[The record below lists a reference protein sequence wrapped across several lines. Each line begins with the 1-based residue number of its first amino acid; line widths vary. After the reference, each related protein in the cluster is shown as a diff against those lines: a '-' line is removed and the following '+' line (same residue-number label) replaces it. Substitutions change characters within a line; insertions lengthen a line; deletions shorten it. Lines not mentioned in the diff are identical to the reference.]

1 VTIRKEELTM
11 RVTTLMLLLLTLSGA
26 MRAQEK
32 VAAMSVNK
40 LTPVLLVEEIEPC
53 VKFWE
58 RVGFA
63 KTVEVPDGNK
73 LAFVIL
79 QKGSV
84 EVMYQTFASVAKDVP
99 SSPLLSKRGP
109 TFLYVEVASL
119 DDTMAAMKGV
129 EVVMPVRTTFYGS
142 KEIGYKDPGGHM
154 ITFAQMGVAPQK

>member
-1 VTIRKEELTM
+1 M

>member
-1 VTIRKEELTM
+1 M
-11 RVTTLMLLLLTLSGA
+11 RVTTWMLVCLALCGA
-26 MRAQEK
+26 GNAQEK

-40 LTPVLLVEEIEPC
+40 LTPVLLVQDVEPC

-79 QKGSV
+79 QKGDI
-84 EVMYQTFASVAKDVP
+84 EVMYQSYASVEKDFP
-99 SSPLLSKRGP
+99 SNPALAQRGP

-129 EVVMPVRTTFYGS
+129 EVVTPVRTTFYGA

-154 ITFAQMGVAPQK
+154 ITFAQMGVTPQK

>member
-1 VTIRKEELTM
+1 M
-11 RVTTLMLLLLTLSGA
+11 RVTTLMLLLALCGTGN
-26 MRAQEK
+26 AQEK

-40 LTPVLLVEEIEPC
+40 LTPVLLVEQVEPC

-63 KTVEVPDGNK
+63 KTVEVPEGDK

-79 QKGSV
+79 QKGDV
-84 EVMYQTFASVAKDVP
+84 EVMYQSYASVEKDIP
-99 SSPLLSKRGP
+99 SNPALAKRGP
-109 TFLYVEVASL
+109 SFLYVEVASL
-119 DDTMAAMKGV
+119 DDTIAAMKGV
-129 EVVMPVRTTFYGS
+129 EVIMHVRTTFYGS

>member
-1 VTIRKEELTM
+1 M
-11 RVTTLMLLLLTLSGA
+11 RVTTLMLVLLALGSAGN
-26 MRAQEK
+26 AQQK

-40 LTPVLLVEEIEPC
+40 LTPVLLVEEVEPC

-58 RVGFA
+58 RVGFG

-79 QKGSV
+79 QKGDV
-84 EVMYQTFASVAKDVP
+84 EVMYQSYASVEKDVP
-99 SSPLLSKRGP
+99 SNPLLAKRGP
-109 TFLYVEVASL
+109 SFLYVEVASL
-119 DDTMAAMKGV
+119 DDTISAMKGV

-154 ITFAQMGVAPQK
+154 ITFAQMGAAPQK

>member
-1 VTIRKEELTM
+1 M
-11 RVTTLMLLLLTLSGA
+11 RVTTLMLVLLMLCGA
-26 MRAQEK
+26 GNAQEK
-32 VAAMSVNK
+32 VAAMSVTK

-63 KTVEVPDGNK
+63 KTIEVPDGNK

-79 QKGSV
+79 QKGNV
-84 EVMYQTFASVAKDVP
+84 EVMYQSYASVEKDVP
-99 SSPLLSKRGP
+99 SNPLLAKRGP
-109 TFLYVEVASL
+109 SFLYVEVASL
-119 DDTMAAMKGV
+119 DDTMAGMKGV

>member
-1 VTIRKEELTM
+1 M
-11 RVTTLMLLLLTLSGA
+11 RVTTLMLLLTLCGA
-26 MRAQEK
+26 GNAQEK

-40 LTPVLLVEEIEPC
+40 LTPVLLVDEVAPC

-79 QKGSV
+79 QKGNV
-84 EVMYQTFASVAKDVP
+84 EVMYQSYASVEKDIP
-99 SSPLLSKRGP
+99 SNPALAKRGP
-109 TFLYVEVASL
+109 SFLYVEVASL
-119 DDTMAAMKGV
+119 DDAMAAMKGV

>member
-1 VTIRKEELTM
+1 M
-11 RVTTLMLLLLTLSGA
+11 RVTILMLVLLALGSAGN
-26 MRAQEK
+26 AQQK
-32 VAAMSVNK
+32 LAAMSVNK
-40 LTPVLLVEEIEPC
+40 LTPVLLVEEVEPC

-79 QKGSV
+79 QKGDV
-84 EVMYQTFASVAKDVP
+84 EVMYQSYASVEKDVP
-99 SSPLLSKRGP
+99 SNPLLAKRGP
-109 TFLYVEVASL
+109 SFLYVEVASL
-119 DDTMAAMKGV
+119 DDTMSAMKGV

>member
-1 VTIRKEELTM
+1 VTIRKEELTL

>member
-1 VTIRKEELTM
+1 M
-11 RVTTLMLLLLTLSGA
+11 RVTTLMLVFLALCGA
-26 MRAQEK
+26 GNAQEK

-40 LTPVLLVEEIEPC
+40 LTPVLLVEEVEPC

-79 QKGSV
+79 QKGDV
-84 EVMYQTFASVAKDVP
+84 EVMYQSFASVEKDVP
-99 SSPLLSKRGP
+99 LNPLLAKRGP
-109 TFLYVEVASL
+109 SFLYVEVASL
-119 DDTMAAMKGV
+119 DDTIAAMKGV

-154 ITFAQMGVAPQK
+154 ITFAQMGAAPQK

>member
-1 VTIRKEELTM
+1 M
-11 RVTTLMLLLLTLSGA
+11 RVTTLVLVLLASVLLASTG
-26 MRAQEK
+26 AQEK
-32 VAAMSVNK
+32 ERSMSVKK
-40 LTPVLLVEEIEPC
+40 LTPVLLVEEVEPC

-79 QKGSV
+79 QKGDV
-84 EVMYQTFASVAKDVP
+84 EVMYQSYASVEKDVP
-99 SSPLLSKRGP
+99 SNPLLARRGP

-119 DDTMAAMKGV
+119 DDTMVAMKGV

>member
-1 VTIRKEELTM
+1 M
-11 RVTTLMLLLLTLSGA
+11 RVTTLMLLVLVLCGA
-26 MRAQEK
+26 GKAQEK
-32 VAAMSVNK
+32 VAAMSVKK
-40 LTPVLLVEEIEPC
+40 LTPVLLVEEVESC

-79 QKGSV
+79 QKGDV
-84 EVMYQTFASVAKDVP
+84 EVMYQSYASVEKDIP
-99 SSPLLSKRGP
+99 SNPLLAKRGP
-109 TFLYVEVASL
+109 SFLYVEVASL
-119 DDTMAAMKGV
+119 DDTMSAMKGV

-154 ITFAQMGVAPQK
+154 ITFAQMGAAPQK

>member
-1 VTIRKEELTM
+1 
-11 RVTTLMLLLLTLSGA
+11 MLLLLALAGA
-26 MRAQEK
+26 TRAQEK

-58 RVGFA
+58 RIGFA
-63 KTVEVPDGNK
+63 RTIEVPEGNK

-84 EVMYQTFASVAKDVP
+84 EVMYQTYASVQKDVP
-99 SSPLLSKRGP
+99 SNPLLAKRGP

-119 DDTMAAMKGV
+119 DATMAAMKGV
-129 EVVMPVRTTFYGS
+129 DVIMPVRTTFYGS
-142 KEIGYKDPGGHM
+142 KEVGYKDPGGHM
-154 ITFAQMGVAPQK
+154 ITFAQMGVTPQK

>member
-1 VTIRKEELTM
+1 MTIRKEELTL

>member
-1 VTIRKEELTM
+1 M
-11 RVTTLMLLLLTLSGA
+11 RVTILMLVLLALGSAGN
-26 MRAQEK
+26 AQQK

-40 LTPVLLVEEIEPC
+40 LTPVLLVEEVEPC

-79 QKGSV
+79 QKGDV
-84 EVMYQTFASVAKDVP
+84 EVMYQSYASVEKDVP
-99 SSPLLSKRGP
+99 SNPLLTKRGP
-109 TFLYVEVASL
+109 SFLYVEVASL
-119 DDTMAAMKGV
+119 DDTMSVMKGV